1 MEDSR
6 VAKAKTSF
14 VCGECGY
21 ESPRWYGRC
30 PQCGNWNCMSEV
42 EAAPERV
49 EPRRNRHAGGSEAQA
64 YPIGD
69 IPEEAA
75 SRLSS
80 GIGELDRVLGGG
92 VVEGAVMLVG
102 GDPGI
107 GKSTLLTQASANMA
121 RAGVPVLYASGEESA
136 RQIKLRA
143 RRLGAE
149 AAQFYV
155 LAENDME
162 AVLRAAQQLGVR
174 MLVIDSIQT
183 MLLPG
188 IASTPGSVTQVRET
202 ATALIR
208 YAKQSGCGAF
218 LVGHVTKEGSLA
230 GPRVLEHMVDVVL
243 YFEGD
248 RQHQY
253 RMLRAVK
260 NRYGSSN
267 ELGMFEMTGDGM
279 REVTNA
285 SETLL
290 SERAQDASG
299 SVVMCAME
307 GTRPMLT
314 DVQALVTTTVFGNPR
329 RMASGVDQG
338 RLALLLAVLE
348 KRAGFKLYDQDVY
361 INIAGGMTLTE
372 PAADLALVLSVAS
385 SRWNVSPGADFAAMG
400 EVGLAGEVR
409 AIAHAQRRVDECA
422 RLGFRRIALP
432 HANLRQ
438 IKAPKGAQLFGV
450 STVLEAV
457 ALLKG
462 RKTDIREGD

>member
-1 MEDSR
+1 M
-6 VAKAKTSF
+6 AKVKTSF

-21 ESPRWYGRC
+21 ESARWYGKC
-30 PQCGNWNCMSEV
+30 PQCGSWNAMSEV
-42 EAAPERV
+42 EIAPRQE
-49 EPRRNRHAGGSEAQA
+49 EAKRNRHAGDGAAQA
-64 YPIGD
+64 YLIGD

-75 SRLSS
+75 QRLSS

-92 VVEGAVMLVG
+92 AVEGAVMLVG

-121 RAGVPVLYASGEESA
+121 RAGIPVLYASGEESA

-149 AAQFYV
+149 AAGFYV

-162 AVLRAAQQLGVR
+162 AVLHAAQKLGAR

-208 YAKQSGCGAF
+208 YAKQNGCGAF

-267 ELGMFEMTGDGM
+267 ELGMFEMAGDGM
-279 REVTNA
+279 REVKNA
-285 SETLL
+285 SEMLL
-290 SERAQDASG
+290 SERAADASG

-348 KRAGFKLYDQDVY
+348 KRAGFRLYDQDVY

-372 PAADLALVLSVAS
+372 PAADLALVLAVAS
-385 SRWNVSPGADFAAMG
+385 SRWNVSPGTDFAAMG
-400 EVGLAGEVR
+400 EGGVVPMTKSEVR
-409 AIAHAQRRVDECA
+409 AIAHAQRRVDECV
-422 RLGFRRIALP
+422 RLGFRRIVLP
-432 HANLRQ
+432 RANLRQ
-438 IKAPKGAQLFGV
+438 IQAPEGAQIVGV
-450 STVLEAV
+450 STVLEAT
-457 ALLKG
+457 ALLK
-462 RKTDIREGD
+462 RTNRANAQEGE